1 MLIKKDNYIIM
12 NPEDNCATAL
22 ENIPKDRE
30 IKINQKL
37 IKLGQEIP
45 MGHKFALLDINKGEL
60 IKKYGEIIG
69 IATQDI
75 KTGDWIHTHNIK
87 SHYLEEIKK

>member
-1 MLIKKDNYIIM
+1 MHS
-12 NPEDNCATAL
+12 EDNCATS
-22 ENIPKDRE
+22 IMDISKDE
-30 IKINQKL
+30 VITIKEKNFIKINHQ
-37 IKLGQEIP
+37 IP
-45 MGHKFALLDINKGEL
+45 LGHKFALKDISKGDL

-75 KTGDWIHTHNIK
+75 KKGDWIHTHNIK